1 MPENLEGVFV
11 EGKPLEQFLEDQER
25 DDKSRQIEDV
35 RKQSEKRQK
44 FTVVYGDEKTPA
56 EDTRKV
62 AKRVKYYSDR
72 EIRKEFGVMKKP
84 FESNAENALWSIWE
98 KGPLSPK
105 EVGKEIQFVGNTSS
119 LSAMVSTIWH
129 RLGNMHEGALD
140 IISRTSEHGTF
151 RYQKKR
157 GIDISVEQAIEKYKL
172 AGAAQHR
179 QKKLDK
185 LNVKIGVKTPREGE
199 SEAGRLTTSSLK
211 AIEDIAKTINSAL
224 GVEVKVSGRVD
235 IVFRWER

>member
-1 MPENLEGVFV
+1 
-11 EGKPLEQFLEDQER
+11 
-25 DDKSRQIEDV
+25 
-35 RKQSEKRQK
+35 
-44 FTVVYGDEKTPA
+44 
-56 EDTRKV
+56 
-62 AKRVKYYSDR
+62 
-72 EIRKEFGVMKKP
+72 MKKP

-151 RYQKKR
+151 RYQKKP
-157 GIDISVEQAIEKYKL
+157 GIDVSVEQAIEKYKL

-179 QKKLDK
+179 QKKLEKLGIYDK
-185 LNVKIGVKTPREGE
+185 EEDVPVKTEGFF
-199 SEAGRLTTSSLK
+199 
-211 AIEDIAKTINSAL
+211 DIKDIVKSTL
-224 GVEVKVSGRVD
+224 GVEVKVTGRVD
-235 IVFRWER
+235 IVFRWDR